1 MFHKGSESNSQ
12 LHLES
17 LCFSSSNIYFAA
29 SNEMMGQASL
39 KQMLIV

>member
-17 LCFSSSNIYFAA
+17 FCFFSFDICFAV

-39 KQMLIV
+39 KQMLTV